1 MLPSLNDNMLRLA
14 VMSTDPS
21 TDFVNTT
28 FLFVSDEYE
37 RFCPTLWYVCDNKE
51 LDDIKNIKTRADN
64 M

>member
-1 MLPSLNDNMLRLA
+1 
-14 VMSTDPS
+14 MSTDPS

-37 RFCPTLWYVCDNKE
+37 TFCPALWYVCDNKE